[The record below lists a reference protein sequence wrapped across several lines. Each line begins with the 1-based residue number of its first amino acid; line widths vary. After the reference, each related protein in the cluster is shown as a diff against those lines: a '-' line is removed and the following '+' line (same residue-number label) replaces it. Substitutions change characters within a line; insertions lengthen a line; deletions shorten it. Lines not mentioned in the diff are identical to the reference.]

1 MNQLKAGALLN
12 YAVIVLNTLVGLLYT
27 PYMLRLMGQ
36 SEYGLYSLVASVIA
50 YLTVLDLGFGNA
62 IIRYTAKFRA
72 EGKIREQY
80 EMFGM
85 FLIIYLVIG
94 IVVFVL
100 GLGLYNN
107 IDSFFGQTMTP
118 EEIEKAQIM
127 VLILIFNLAITFPL
141 SIFGSIINAYEHF
154 IFPRV
159 VNIIRILLNT
169 LIMVLLLKQ
178 GYKAVAMVIVQT
190 IFNIATLILN
200 WIYCKYKLKIKI
212 LYARFKWK
220 FLKEI
225 SVYSFWI
232 FLFVIM
238 DRVYWSTGQFVLGAV
253 SGTVAVAVYA
263 ISIQLQNMYMQF
275 SNAISSLFLPKITG
289 IVTKNDDKKVV
300 SNLFIRT
307 GRLQF
312 IILAYILVA
321 FIVFGRQFIYL
332 WAGPGYEDSYII
344 ACIFFIPLTIPLIQ
358 NIGITI
364 LQARNQMKF
373 RSILYICIA
382 LISLIF
388 QVYLSK
394 IYGGIGCAVAVSGA
408 LIIGQIIIMNVYYSI
423 KQKIDMLVFWKE
435 IFKMS
440 FIPIILGMLFYNVF
454 TNFFFLNDW
463 YSFAFGVLLFSL
475 VYLPIFYI
483 TSMNKEE
490 KQLVSSM
497 IKILKR
503 ER

>member
-1 MNQLKAGALLN
+1 
-12 YAVIVLNTLVGLLYT
+12 
-27 PYMLRLMGQ
+27 
-36 SEYGLYSLVASVIA
+36 
-50 YLTVLDLGFGNA
+50 
-62 IIRYTAKFRA
+62 
-72 EGKIREQY
+72 
-80 EMFGM
+80 
-85 FLIIYLVIG
+85 
-94 IVVFVL
+94 
-100 GLGLYNN
+100 
-107 IDSFFGQTMTP
+107 
-118 EEIEKAQIM
+118 
-127 VLILIFNLAITFPL
+127 
-141 SIFGSIINAYEHF
+141 
-154 IFPRV
+154 
-159 VNIIRILLNT
+159 
-169 LIMVLLLKQ
+169 MVLLLKQ

-232 FLFVIM
+232 LLFVIM

-289 IVTKNDDKKVV
+289 IVTINDDKKVV

-483 TSMNKEE
+483 TSMNEEE